1 MNKIP
6 VIDLMGGK
14 DPSGETL
21 RKISGQVGEALE
33 HVGFFVIANC
43 GIPPGLVDQTR
54 EICRQFFAL
63 PEAQKLREKTPAQG
77 RPQGYLPLGAVAL
90 ANTYANGKSPPDLKE
105 SYTVRSDDA
114 GTFRWPQTP
123 QGFRSIVH
131 AYYQAID
138 ATGQTL
144 LRLLAEAL
152 KLDREFFIEKYAGHQ
167 SALQIVHYP
176 AQKAS
181 PLPGQLRSGAH
192 TDYGVITILGI
203 QEKDVPGGLQVRMK
217 DGSWAD
223 VIAPADSLVI
233 NIGDLMMRWTNDFWL
248 SNVHR
253 VINPSID
260 TGKGSGRI
268 SLAFFYNP
276 KSDITVE
283 CIPTCLS
290 RGEKPRYAPVTVEDY
305 LLAKIRQSAPTAAAL

>member
-1 MNKIP
+1 M
-6 VIDLMGGK
+6 
-14 DPSGETL
+14 
-21 RKISGQVGEALE
+21 
-33 HVGFFVIANC
+33 
-43 GIPPGLVDQTR
+43 
-54 EICRQFFAL
+54 
-63 PEAQKLREKTPAQG
+63 
-77 RPQGYLPLGAVAL
+77 
-90 ANTYANGKSPPDLKE
+90 
-105 SYTVRSDDA
+105 
-114 GTFRWPQTP
+114 
-123 QGFRSIVH
+123 
-131 AYYQAID
+131 D

-144 LRLLAEAL
+144 LRVLAEAL
-152 KLDREFFIEKYAGHQ
+152 KLDRKFFIQKYAGHQ

-176 AQKAS
+176 AQKTP

-203 QEKDVPGGLQVRMK
+203 QEKGVPGGLQVRMK

-253 VINPSID
+253 VVNPSTD
-260 TGKGSGRI
+260 TAMESGRI

-276 KSDITVE
+276 KSDVTVE

-290 RGEKPRYAPVTVEDY
+290 SGEKARYEPVTVEDY
-305 LLAKIRQSAPTAAAL
+305 LLAKIQQSAPTAAAM